1 MKIGIDHSVTADSGR
16 DPRTDERLSLDYFYG
31 NGGYLLI

>member
-1 MKIGIDHSVTADSGR
+1 MIDYSVTADSGR
-16 DPRTDERLSLDYFYG
+16 DPGTDERLSLDYFYG